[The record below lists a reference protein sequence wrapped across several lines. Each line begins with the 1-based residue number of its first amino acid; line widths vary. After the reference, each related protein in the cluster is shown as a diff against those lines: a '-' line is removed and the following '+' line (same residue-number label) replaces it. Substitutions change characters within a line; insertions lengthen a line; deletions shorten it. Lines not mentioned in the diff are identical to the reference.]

1 MSGESM
7 SDQIYLTAE
16 GAEKVK
22 AELAEL
28 KGPQRTDLAQRLRSA
43 IQMGDLSENADYH
56 KAKEDQGF
64 LEGGIKELEY
74 LLHHA
79 VVVDISDVSRD
90 SVQVGTRITIQEEG
104 EAEPETYLMV
114 GASEADPR
122 NGRISNES
130 PIGQALFG
138 KKVGEFAIAQTPV
151 GQIRFKILKI
161 E

>member
-1 MSGESM
+1 M
-7 SDQIYLTAE
+7 SDQSYLTVE
-16 GAEKVK
+16 GAEKIK

-28 KGPQRTDLAQRLRSA
+28 KGPRRTELAQRLRSA

-64 LEGGIKELEY
+64 LEGRIKELEY
-74 LLHHA
+74 VLHNA
-79 VVVDISDVSRD
+79 VIVDISEVSRD

-104 EAEPETYLMV
+104 EEPETYLMV
-114 GASEADPR
+114 GANEADPR

-138 KKVGEFAIAQTPV
+138 KKVGETAIAHTPG
-151 GQIRFKILKI
+151 GQIHFKILKI
-161 E
+161 D

>member
-1 MSGESM
+1 M
-7 SDQIYLTAE
+7 SDQSYLTVE
-16 GAEKVK
+16 GAENIK

-28 KGPQRTDLAQRLRSA
+28 KGPRRTELAQRLRSA

-64 LEGGIKELEY
+64 LEGRIKELEY
-74 LLHHA
+74 VLHNA
-79 VVVDISDVSRD
+79 VIVDISEVSRD

-104 EAEPETYLMV
+104 EDPETYLMV
-114 GASEADPR
+114 GANEADPR

-138 KKVGEFAIAQTPV
+138 KKVGETAIANTP
-151 GQIRFKILKI
+151 GGKIHFKILKI

>member
-1 MSGESM
+1 M
-7 SDQIYLTAE
+7 SDQTYLTAE
-16 GAEKVK
+16 GADQLK

-28 KGPQRTDLAQRLRSA
+28 KGPKRTELAKRLRSA

-64 LEGGIKELEY
+64 LEGRIKDLEY
-74 LLHHA
+74 LLQHA
-79 VVVDISDVSRD
+79 TIIDMSAVSRD
-90 SVQVGTRITIQEEG
+90 SVQVGTRVTIQEDG
-104 EAEPETYLMV
+104 GEPETYMMV

-138 KKVGEFAIAQTPV
+138 KKVGEMAVAKTP
-151 GQIRFKILKI
+151 GGEITFKILKI

>member
-1 MSGESM
+1 M
-7 SDQIYLTAE
+7 SDQSYLTVE
-16 GAEKVK
+16 GAEKIK

-28 KGPQRTDLAQRLRSA
+28 KGPQRTELAQRLRSA

-64 LEGGIKELEY
+64 LEGHIKELEY
-74 LLHHA
+74 LLHNA
-79 VVVDISDVSRD
+79 VIVDISDVSTD

-104 EAEPETYLMV
+104 EEPETYQMV
-114 GASEADPR
+114 GANEADPP

-138 KKVGEFAIAQTPV
+138 KKVGETAIAHTPG
-151 GQIRFKILKI
+151 GQIKFKILKI

>member
-1 MSGESM
+1 M
-7 SDQIYLTAE
+7 SDQTYLTAE
-16 GAEKVK
+16 GAALVK

-28 KGPQRTDLAQRLRSA
+28 KGPKRTELAKRLRSA

-64 LEGGIKELEY
+64 LEGRIKDLEY
-74 LLHHA
+74 LLQNA
-79 VVVDISDVSRD
+79 IIVDISVVSRD
-90 SVQVGTRITIQEEG
+90 TVQVGTRVTIQEEG
-104 EAEPETYLMV
+104 EDTQETYFMV

-138 KKVGEFAIAQTPV
+138 KKVGEIAVAKTPGGEITFRV
-151 GQIRFKILKI
+151 LKI

>member
-1 MSGESM
+1 M
-7 SDQIYLTAE
+7 SDQTYLTTE
-16 GAEKVK
+16 GASQLR

-28 KGPQRTDLAQRLRSA
+28 KGPKRLEMAQRLRSA

-64 LEGGIKELEY
+64 LEGRINDLEY
-74 LLHHA
+74 LLNHA
-79 VVVDISDVSRD
+79 IVVDVSEVSRD
-90 SVQVGTRITIQEEG
+90 SVQVGTRVTIQEAG
-104 EAEPETYLMV
+104 EEPESYQMV
-114 GASEADPR
+114 GASEADPP

-138 KKVGEFAIAQTPV
+138 KKVGQIAVAKTP
-151 GQIRFKILKI
+151 GGEITFKIIKI

>member
-1 MSGESM
+1 MT
-7 SDQIYLTAE
+7 DQIYLTTE
-16 GAEKVK
+16 GAEKMK

-28 KGPQRTDLAQRLRSA
+28 KGPQRTELAKRLRSA

-64 LEGGIKELEY
+64 LEGRIKELEY
-74 LLHHA
+74 LLHNA
-79 VVVDISDVSRD
+79 VIVDISEVSRD

-104 EAEPETYLMV
+104 EEPETYLMV

-130 PIGQALFG
+130 PIGAALFG
-138 KKVGEFAIAQTPV
+138 KKVGEIAVAETPG
-151 GQIRFKILKI
+151 GQIQFKILKI

>member
-1 MSGESM
+1 MT
-7 SDQIYLTAE
+7 DQIYLTTE
-16 GAEKVK
+16 GAEKMK

-28 KGPQRTDLAQRLRSA
+28 KGPRRTELAQRLRSA

-64 LEGGIKELEY
+64 LEGRIKELEY
-74 LLHHA
+74 LLHNA
-79 VVVDISDVSRD
+79 VIVDISEVSRD

-104 EAEPETYLMV
+104 EEPETYLMV

-130 PIGQALFG
+130 PIGAALFG
-138 KKVGEFAIAQTPV
+138 KKVGEIAVAETPG
-151 GQIRFKILKI
+151 GQIQFKILKI

>member
-1 MSGESM
+1 MA
-7 SDQIYLTAE
+7 DQIYLTTE
-16 GAEKVK
+16 GAEKMK

-28 KGPQRTDLAQRLRSA
+28 KGPQRTELAQRLRSA

-64 LEGGIKELEY
+64 LEGRINELEY
-74 LLHHA
+74 LLHNA
-79 VVVDISDVSRD
+79 IIVDIAEVSRD

-104 EAEPETYLMV
+104 EEPETYLMV

-130 PIGQALFG
+130 PIGAALFG
-138 KKVGEFAIAQTPV
+138 KKVGETAIAVTP
-151 GQIRFKILKI
+151 GGKIHFKILKI

>member
-1 MSGESM
+1 MT
-7 SDQIYLTAE
+7 DQIYLTTD
-16 GAEKVK
+16 GAEKMK

-28 KGPQRTDLAQRLRSA
+28 KGPQRTELAQRLRSA

-64 LEGGIKELEY
+64 LEGRIKELEY
-74 LLHHA
+74 LLHNA
-79 VVVDISDVSRD
+79 VIVDISEVSRD

-104 EAEPETYLMV
+104 EEPETYLMV

-130 PIGQALFG
+130 PIGAALFG
-138 KKVGEFAIAQTPV
+138 KKVGEFALAETPG
-151 GQIRFKILKI
+151 GQIKFKILKI

>member
-1 MSGESM
+1 MT
-7 SDQIYLTAE
+7 DQIYLTTE
-16 GAEKVK
+16 GAEKMK

-28 KGPQRTDLAQRLRSA
+28 KGPRRTELAQRLRSA

-64 LEGGIKELEY
+64 LEGRIKELEY
-74 LLHHA
+74 LLHNA
-79 VVVDISDVSRD
+79 IIVDISEVSRD

-104 EAEPETYLMV
+104 EEPETYLMV

-130 PIGQALFG
+130 PIGAALFG
-138 KKVGEFAIAQTPV
+138 KKVGEIAIAETPG
-151 GQIRFKILKI
+151 GQIKFKILKI

>member
-1 MSGESM
+1 M
-7 SDQIYLTAE
+7 SDQTYLTAE
-16 GAEKVK
+16 GADQLK

-28 KGPQRTDLAQRLRSA
+28 KGPKRTELAKRLRSA

-64 LEGGIKELEY
+64 LEGRIKDLEY
-74 LLHHA
+74 LLQHA
-79 VVVDISDVSRD
+79 IIIDMSAVSRD
-90 SVQVGTRITIQEEG
+90 SVQVGTRVTIQEDG
-104 EAEPETYLMV
+104 EEPETYMMV

-138 KKVGEFAIAQTPV
+138 KKVGEMAVAKTP
-151 GQIRFKILKI
+151 GGEITFKILKI

>member
-1 MSGESM
+1 M
-7 SDQIYLTAE
+7 SDQSYLTVE
-16 GAEKVK
+16 GAEKIK

-28 KGPQRTDLAQRLRSA
+28 KGPRRTELAQRLRSA

-64 LEGGIKELEY
+64 LEGRIKELEY
-74 LLHHA
+74 VLHNA
-79 VVVDISDVSRD
+79 VIVDISEVSRD

-104 EAEPETYLMV
+104 EEPETYLMV
-114 GASEADPR
+114 GANEADPR

-138 KKVGEFAIAQTPV
+138 KKVGETAIANTPG
-151 GQIRFKILKI
+151 GQIHFKILKI
-161 E
+161 D

>member
-1 MSGESM
+1 M
-7 SDQIYLTAE
+7 SDQTYLTTE
-16 GAEKVK
+16 GASQLR

-28 KGPQRTDLAQRLRSA
+28 KGPKRLELAQRLRSA

-64 LEGGIKELEY
+64 LEGRINELEY
-74 LLHHA
+74 LLNHA
-79 VVVDISDVSRD
+79 IVVDVSEVSRD
-90 SVQVGTRITIQEEG
+90 SVQVGTRVTIQEQG
-104 EAEPETYLMV
+104 EEPESYQMV

-138 KKVGEFAIAQTPV
+138 KKVGDTAIAHTPG
-151 GQIRFKILKI
+151 GQIQFKILKI